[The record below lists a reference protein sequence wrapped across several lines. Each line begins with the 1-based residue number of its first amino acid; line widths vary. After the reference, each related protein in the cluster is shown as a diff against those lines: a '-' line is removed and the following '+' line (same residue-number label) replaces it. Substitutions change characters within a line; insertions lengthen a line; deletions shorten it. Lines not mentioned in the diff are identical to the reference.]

1 MASRREKA
9 PVRSMRRIALVICEG
24 QTEES
29 YLCLLKKWYKSPVRI
44 VAQVKGASI
53 TSQFVSKRKQELKL
67 SPRDIVYAFLMY
79 DMDVAEVNER
89 LMSCQEDTVL
99 LLSNPCFEI
108 WPLLHV
114 KDQTAALNSES
125 VLRELKNSR
134 AEWKRYNKAVF
145 TDTQQQC
152 LKNHVQDAVE
162 RAKKLKEFQNPS
174 SGIYKLI
181 ELLETTTE
189 G

>member
-1 MASRREKA
+1 M
-9 PVRSMRRIALVICEG
+9 
-24 QTEES
+24 
-29 YLCLLKKWYKSPVRI
+29 
-44 VAQVKGASI
+44 
-53 TSQFVSKRKQELKL
+53 
-67 SPRDIVYAFLMY
+67 
-79 DMDVAEVNER
+79 
-89 LMSCQEDTVL
+89 
-99 LLSNPCFEI
+99 
-108 WPLLHV
+108 LHV

-134 AEWKRYNKAVF
+134 TEWKRYNKAVF